1 MNTTQSPAGIE
12 KAIMA
17 FVRELG
23 NISPGDSHFSPD
35 VDLYD
40 TGYLDSLGIVALT
53 TFLEAAY
60 GLTLSE
66 QELFDPRMAT
76 VAGIAEI
83 VCTRGADGRTDGASV
98 QRSAGG

>member
-12 KAIMA
+12 KAIMT

-23 NISPGDSHFSPD
+23 NISPGDPEFSAD

-40 TGYLDSLGIVALT
+40 TGYLDSLGVVALT

-60 GLTLSE
+60 GVTLSE
-66 QELFDPRMAT
+66 QELFDPRMTT

-83 VCTRGADGRTDGASV
+83 VCNRDAGSRPDGTSV
-98 QRSAGG
+98 Q